1 MNRMEQTVYLS
12 RKQNIHS
19 LNHALQSDQMIDYR
33 DLIASLFDT
42 YQPSGPSVNVEEIK
56 ARLLDKADSGRFDTQ
71 FHADPGVVNKNSRT
85 KYRVNEYV
93 NLMVQQTCLRY
104 KA

>member
-1 MNRMEQTVYLS
+1 M
-12 RKQNIHS
+12 
-19 LNHALQSDQMIDYR
+19 
-33 DLIASLFDT
+33 
-42 YQPSGPSVNVEEIK
+42 P
-56 ARLLDKADSGRFDTQ
+56 
-71 FHADPGVVNKNSRT
+71 VVNKNSRT